1 MTSIGIDF
9 GTTNSV
15 LAIAGDDGVVRTAR
29 FGGEAAFRSILCF
42 WEEKQGAG
50 RALRHAAGPAA
61 IEAWL
66 GAAADCRLV
75 MSMKSYLAQASFT
88 ETRIFGRRHTLED
101 LIALLLRA
109 LLDVSG
115 VAPGDARITAG
126 RPVRF
131 AGERPDDALG
141 AQRLAAAFAQAGM
154 PEITLALEPEA
165 AGWHFAQRLDAEATV
180 LVGDFGGGTS
190 DFSVLRYTP
199 GRGVVSLGHAG
210 IGIAGDVF
218 DARIMEQIVAPRLGK
233 GCTYTPAATPLPVP
247 PHWYRSL
254 ARWHLLSLMHT
265 PRMLREI
272 REVATRASHPHRLE
286 AFARLIAEELGFE
299 LNRAVTRAKA
309 ELSTRDTA
317 ELRFAGAGIV
327 IEEEISREAFE
338 AWIAPDLSRLAATV
352 DEALATAGTRP
363 GEISRVF
370 LTGGT
375 AFVPAVR
382 RLFEQRFGAEKIAG
396 GREFLAIAEGL
407 ALMGAVA

>member
-1 MTSIGIDF
+1 MASVGIDF

-15 LAIAGDDGVVRTAR
+15 LAIAGDDGSVSTAR
-29 FGGEAAFRSILCF
+29 FGTDSAFRSILCF
-42 WEEKQGAG
+42 WEERQAV
-50 RALRHAAGPAA
+50 AQVLQHAVGPAA

-75 MSMKSYLAQASFT
+75 MSMKSYLAQASFS

-109 LLDVSG
+109 LLAGSG
-115 VAPGDARITAG
+115 VEPGELRVVAG

-131 AGERPDDALG
+131 AGERADDALG
-141 AQRLAAAFAQAGM
+141 AARLTAAFAAAGM
-154 PEITLALEPEA
+154 PAITLALEPEA
-165 AGWHFAQRLDAEATV
+165 AGWHFARSLDADATV

-190 DFSVLRYTP
+190 DFSVLRYVR

-218 DARIMEQIVAPRLGK
+218 DARIMEQVVAPRLGK
-233 GCTYTPAATPLPVP
+233 GGTYRPGQTALPVP

-272 REVATRASHPHRLE
+272 REVAARASHPHRLE

-299 LNRAVTRAKA
+299 LNRAVTRTKA
-309 ELSTRDTA
+309 ELSTRHSA
-317 ELRFAGAGIV
+317 ELHFEGAGIL

-338 AWIAPDLSRLAATV
+338 AWIEPDLARLAATV
-352 DEALATAGTRP
+352 DEALATAGTAA
-363 GEISRVF
+363 GEITRVF

-382 RLFEQRFGAEKIAG
+382 RLFEQRFGADRIAG

>member
-15 LAIAGDDGVVRTAR
+15 LAIADDDGSVRTAS

-42 WEEKQGAG
+42 WEDTAAAG
-50 RALRHAAGPAA
+50 RVLRHAAGPGG

-66 GAAADCRLV
+66 GASTDCRLV
-75 MSMKSYLAQASFT
+75 MSMKSYLAQPSFS
-88 ETRIFGRRHTLED
+88 ETRVFGRRHTLED
-101 LIALLLRA
+101 LIALLLRG
-109 LLDVSG
+109 LLEASG
-115 VAPGDARITAG
+115 VAPAGVPITAG

-131 AGERPDDALG
+131 AGERPEDALG
-141 AQRLAAAFAQAGM
+141 ARRLAAAFAQAGM
-154 PEITLALEPEA
+154 PTITMALEPEA
-165 AGWHFAQRLDAEATV
+165 AGWHFARGLDADATV

-190 DFSVLRYTP
+190 DFSVLRYTR

-233 GCTYTPAATPLPVP
+233 GSTYRPAGTALPVP

-272 REVATRASHPHRLE
+272 REVAARASQPHRLE

-299 LNRAVTRAKA
+299 LYRSVTRAKA
-309 ELSTRDTA
+309 ELSTHETA
-317 ELRFAGAGIV
+317 QLRFTGAGMV
-327 IEEEISREAFE
+327 IEEEISRTAFE
-338 AWIAPDLSRLAATV
+338 AWIAPDLARLAETV
-352 DEALATAGTRP
+352 DAALSAAGTPP
-363 GEISRVF
+363 GAISRVF

-382 RLFEQRFGAEKIAG
+382 RLFEERFGAARIAG

-407 ALMGAVA
+407 ALIGAV

>member
-1 MTSIGIDF
+1 MASIGIDF

-15 LAIAGDDGVVRTAR
+15 LAIAGDDGRVRTA
-29 FGGEAAFRSILCF
+29 GCGDEAAFRSILCF
-42 WEEKQGAG
+42 WEETRGASRG
-50 RALRHAAGPAA
+50 LRHAAGPAA

-66 GAAADCRLV
+66 AAAADCRLV
-75 MSMKSYLAQASFT
+75 MSMKSYLAQASFS

-101 LIALLLRA
+101 IIALLLRA
-109 LLDVSG
+109 LLEASG
-115 VAPGDARITAG
+115 VDPAGARITAG

-131 AGERPDDALG
+131 VGERADDALG
-141 AQRLAAAFAQAGM
+141 ARRLTAAFAEAGM
-154 PEITLALEPEA
+154 KDITLALEPEA
-165 AGWHFAQRLDAEATV
+165 AGWHFARSLDTDATV

-190 DFSVLRYTP
+190 DFSVLRYVK

-210 IGIAGDVF
+210 IGIAGDTF
-218 DARIMEQIVAPRLGK
+218 DARIMEHIVAPRLGK
-233 GCTYTPAATPLPVP
+233 GSTYAPAGTALPVP
-247 PHWYRSL
+247 PHWYRNL
-254 ARWHLLSLMHT
+254 ARWHLLSMMHT

-272 REVATRASHPHRLE
+272 REVAARASHPHRLE

-309 ELSTRDTA
+309 ELSTQASA
-317 ELRFAGAGIV
+317 ELRFEGAGIT

-338 AWIAPDLSRLAATV
+338 AWIAPDLARLAATV
-352 DEALATAGTRP
+352 DEALAAAGTTA

-382 RLFEQRFGAEKIAG
+382 RLFEQRFGAGRIAG

-407 ALMGAVA
+407 ALMGAG

>member
-1 MTSIGIDF
+1 MASVGIDF

-15 LAIAGDDGVVRTAR
+15 LAIAGDDGSVRTAR
-29 FGGEAAFRSILCF
+29 FGNEAAFRSILCF
-42 WEEKQGAG
+42 WEETRGAG
-50 RALRHAAGPAA
+50 RSLSHAAGPAA
-61 IEAWL
+61 IDAWL

-88 ETRIFGRRHTLED
+88 ETRIFGRRHTLEE
-101 LIALLLRA
+101 LVALLVRG
-109 LLDVSG
+109 LLAASG
-115 VAPGDARITAG
+115 EQPEAARIVAG

-141 AQRLAAAFAQAGM
+141 ARRLVAAFAEAGM
-154 PEITLALEPEA
+154 PAITLALEPEA
-165 AGWHFAQRLDAEATV
+165 AGWHFAQSLDADATV

-190 DFSVLRYTP
+190 DFSVLRYIR
-199 GRGVVSLGHAG
+199 GQGVVSLGHAG

-233 GCTYTPAATPLPVP
+233 GSTYRPAQTPLPVP

-254 ARWHLLSLMHT
+254 TRWHLLSLMHT

-272 REVATRASHPHRLE
+272 REVAERASHPHRLE

-309 ELSTRDTA
+309 ELSNHETA
-317 ELRFAGAGIV
+317 ALRFEGAGMV

-338 AWIAPDLSRLAATV
+338 AWIAPDLARLAATV
-352 DEALATAGTRP
+352 DEALAKAGTAP
-363 GEISRVF
+363 GAISRVF

-382 RLFEQRFGAEKIAG
+382 RLFEQRFGPERIAG

-407 ALMGAVA
+407 ALMGQRA